1 MNKITKEDIRVR
13 YNEYNR
19 LYFGNQLK
27 HCKFSVQKMSWC
39 EGMYTYMKEKDG
51 IIEGRIWLTNDI
63 DWTEATLRETIIHE
77 MIHHYVRTID
87 RQWGGLFGH
96 GRLFRR
102 QCKRLK
108 RDYGL
113 TITIHSTLPR
123 IYNKCKII

>member
-1 MNKITKEDIRVR
+1 MNKITKEDI
-13 YNEYNR
+13 
-19 LYFGNQLK
+19 
-27 HCKFSVQKMSWC
+27 
-39 EGMYTYMKEKDG
+39 
-51 IIEGRIWLTNDI
+51 
-63 DWTEATLRETIIHE
+63 IIHE

-113 TITIHSTLPR
+113 AITIHSKLPR
-123 IYNKCKII
+123 INNKRTII

>member
-1 MNKITKEDIRVR
+1 MNKIT
-13 YNEYNR
+13 
-19 LYFGNQLK
+19 YFGNQLK

-39 EGMYTYMKEKDG
+39 EGMYTYKKEKDG

-113 TITIHSTLPR
+113 TITIHSKLPR
-123 IYNKCKII
+123 IYNKRKII